1 MSDLSKLFGG
11 AGAPQLSGVSAMP
24 GMDIG
29 QLGTSLAGMNVSS
42 DFGLAQEPDY
52 MGMLSAMGGMGGGA
66 EQQQP
71 PQMMPLPGAQ
81 LQAGG
86 GQFTL
91 PYLLQQ
97 IQARPTA
104 QALQGLLGGVY
115 GNS

>member
-1 MSDLSKLFGG
+1 MINFPSFGG
-11 AGAPQLSGVSAMP
+11 ASPQLSGVSAAP
-24 GMDIG
+24 GMGMG

-42 DFGLAQEPDY
+42 DFGLAQQPDY
-52 MGMLSAMGGMGGGA
+52 MGMLSAMGGLGGGA
-66 EQQQP
+66 EQPQP
-71 PQMMPLPGAQ
+71 PGMVPLPGAQ

-86 GQFTL
+86 GQFAL